1 MKLLALLS
9 SMPFES
15 DKILACL
22 KNVQK
27 TGIAGKTA
35 YRGKLYSRNVL
46 LVNTGMGKV
55 NASLT
60 ATAVIERF
68 NIGGMINF
76 GIGGAYPDSKLAIGE
91 IAVATKEICDD
102 GVITATGWA
111 GIKETGIPLAQIG
124 KTKYFNEFPVDKK
137 LLRNALKALKDPC
150 STSEVEQGSCRIKSG
165 AFLTV
170 SAVSGTNKRAMELKK
185 RFNAVCENMEGAAVA
200 HVCAIYE
207 IPMIEIRGISNIAG
221 VRDKRKWDIGLASEN
236 CQEAILTITR
246 SLR

>member
-22 KNVQK
+22 KSGRK

-35 YRGKLYSRNVL
+35 YRGRLYSRNVL

-55 NASLT
+55 NASLA

-68 NIGGMINF
+68 DIGRIINF
-76 GIGGAYPDSKLAIGE
+76 GIGGAFPDSNLATGDIS
-91 IAVATKEICDD
+91 VATKEICDD
-102 GVITATGWA
+102 GVITARGWA
-111 GIKETGIPLAQIG
+111 GLKETGIPLAQIG
-124 KTKYFNEFPVDKK
+124 KTKYFNEFPLDKK
-137 LLRNALKALKDPC
+137 LFARAVKALNRVAGVRP
-150 STSEVEQGSCRIKSG
+150 G
-165 AFLTV
+165 AFVTV
-170 SAVSGTNKRAMELKK
+170 SAVSGTKKMAKALKK

-200 HVCAIYE
+200 HVCAIYR

-221 VRDKRKWDIGLASEN
+221 VRDKRKWDVRSASEK
-236 CQEAILTITR
+236 CQEAVLTIAR